1 MQRKYT
7 VADYESFIHAAHD
20 AIPDLCI
27 GTDILVGFPG
37 ETDDDFEESCRVFLE
52 NPFAFCHVFT
62 YSERGSTPA
71 KKRTDH
77 VPIPKRQ
84 NRSALLRRLSAK
96 KKHDFYESYLGREMD
111 VLFEDPRE
119 GNWPG
124 YTQNYIRVVAQDERD
139 LRNKLATVRLKHIAA
154 DYIQGEIVKLYN

>member
-1 MQRKYT
+1 
-7 VADYESFIHAAHD
+7 
-20 AIPDLCI
+20 
-27 GTDILVGFPG
+27 
-37 ETDDDFEESCRVFLE
+37 
-52 NPFAFCHVFT
+52 
-62 YSERGSTPA
+62 
-71 KKRTDH
+71 
-77 VPIPKRQ
+77 
-84 NRSALLRRLSAK
+84 
-96 KKHDFYESYLGREMD
+96 MD